1 MCLNTSKT
9 RHHSTG
15 VGDGAFRSAK
25 APRVLTAIK
34 DGSSFYMLT
43 INAKLREVIGKKVKA
58 LREKGFIP
66 AVVYGE
72 GKPADSI
79 ELNLGE
85 FQKVWKEAGES
96 SIIELD
102 MNGQKKNVLI
112 KDVQIDPIKDTPI
125 HVDLYSVRMD
135 KLIEAMV
142 PLNFIGEAPA
152 VKNLG
157 GVLVKVIYELEV
169 EALPANLPSELEV
182 NISKL
187 ATFEDRF
194 LVSDLKFSEG
204 VKVLANRQEII
215 ALVEGPHAEEEE
227 ALVEE
232 PGLEKIEVVGEKGK
246 EEKAEEGREKKEEA

>member
-1 MCLNTSKT
+1 
-9 RHHSTG
+9 
-15 VGDGAFRSAK
+15 
-25 APRVLTAIK
+25 
-34 DGSSFYMLT
+34 MLT
-43 INAKLREVIGKKVKA
+43 LQTKPREITGKKVKA
-58 LREKGFIP
+58 LRKKGLLP
-66 AVVYGE
+66 GVVYSE

-102 MNGQKKNVLI
+102 MDGQKKNVLI
-112 KDVQIDPIKDTPI
+112 KDVQIDPARDTPI
-125 HVDLYSVRMD
+125 HVDFYSVRMD
-135 KLIEAMV
+135 KRIKAMV
-142 PLNFIGEAPA
+142 PLNFMGEALA
-152 VKNLG
+152 VKNSG

-194 LVSDLKFSEG
+194 SVSDLKLSEG

-215 ALVEGPHAEEEE
+215 ALVEEPRAEEKE
-227 ALVEE
+227 APQEE